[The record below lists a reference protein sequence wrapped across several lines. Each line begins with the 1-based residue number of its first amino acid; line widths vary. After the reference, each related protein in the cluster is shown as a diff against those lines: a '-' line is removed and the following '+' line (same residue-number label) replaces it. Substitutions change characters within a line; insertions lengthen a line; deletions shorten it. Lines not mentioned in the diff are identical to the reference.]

1 MQTRASKEFN
11 VNAICVDVGL
21 SCGEAA
27 QVPGCM
33 KRRREEEK
41 KRRREEEKKRRREE
55 EKKRRREEEKK
66 TSSGALLVF
75 FRGWASWFF
84 GGLQKVTRKHFE
96 NMSTSSTLMLLW
108 LRCPFGVF
116 SWLGFMVFSRLS
128 KSNQKTF

>member
-41 KRRREEEKKRRREE
+41 KRRREEEKKRGREE
-55 EKKRRREEEKK
+55 DKI
-66 TSSGALLVF
+66 
-75 FRGWASWFF
+75 
-84 GGLQKVTRKHFE
+84 
-96 NMSTSSTLMLLW
+96 
-108 LRCPFGVF
+108 RCPFCVF
-116 SWLGFMVFSRLS
+116 PWLGFMVFWRPS
-128 KSNQKTF
+128 KSNQKTFRKHFNFEHFDAFVAQVPFWCFFVAGLHGFLEAFKK